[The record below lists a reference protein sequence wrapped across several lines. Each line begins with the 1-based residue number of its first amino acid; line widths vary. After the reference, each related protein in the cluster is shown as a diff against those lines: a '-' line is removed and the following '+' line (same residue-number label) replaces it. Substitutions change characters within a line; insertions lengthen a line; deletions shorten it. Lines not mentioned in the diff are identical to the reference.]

1 MVKAIF
7 PGSFDPFTN
16 GHLDTV
22 ARAAKMFDTVV
33 VAVMTNTA
41 KRPLFTAAE
50 KLALI
55 KGATAGLAN
64 VDVVAAP
71 AMLTVKFAQQIGA
84 TVLVRGVRSGKDLD
98 YEQDIAEMNQV
109 LSPQLETVLLLADK
123 RYRFLSSS
131 LIKEVATFGGDVSSL
146 LPANV
151 NAAIGAKL
159 GDVHEQAKTNQ

>member
-1 MVKAIF
+1 M
-7 PGSFDPFTN
+7 
-16 GHLDTV
+16 
-22 ARAAKMFDTVV
+22 
-33 VAVMTNTA
+33 
-41 KRPLFTAAE
+41 
-50 KLALI
+50 
-55 KGATAGLAN
+55 
-64 VDVVAAP
+64 DVVAAP
-71 AMLTVKFAQQIGA
+71 SMLTVRFAEQIGA

-151 NAAIGAKL
+151 NAAVMAKL
-159 GDVHEQAKTNQ
+159 GDAHEQAKTNQ

>member
-22 ARAAKMFDTVV
+22 TRAAKLFDQVV
-33 VAVMTNTA
+33 IAVMTNTS
-41 KRPLFTAAE
+41 KRPLFTGAE
-50 KLALI
+50 KVALI
-55 KGATAGLAN
+55 KAATADLPN
-64 VDVVAAP
+64 VEVVQPP
-71 AMLTVKFAQQIGA
+71 AMLTVAYAKQIGA

-98 YEQDIAEMNQV
+98 YEQDIAEMNHA
-109 LSPQLETVLLLADK
+109 LAPQLETVLLLADK

-131 LIKEVATFGGDVSSL
+131 LIKEVATFGGDVSGF

-151 NAAIGAKL
+151 NAAVMAKL
-159 GDVHEQAKTNQ
+159 GDTHEK